1 MHVSS
6 LLALYRALATAGVL
20 GLVVLLN
27 GCVSQALD
35 TATQA
40 VASTAS
46 NPGSFR
52 DCQPGQPCTTPF
64 DVKVVIVTMFEIGED
79 EGDTAGEFQLW
90 KQRQELTERVAFPHG
105 HHDLFLNPDSGVL
118 AIVTGVGTMNSAATM
133 MALGLDQRFDL
144 SHAYW
149 LVAGIAG
156 IDPEDASIGSAAWS
170 TWLVDG
176 DLGHEIDPR
185 EIPDNWD
192 YGFFARRTQ
201 FPFDPNRPE
210 SRGEV
215 FKTNGDLRNWAFELT
230 KDVDLGDS
238 PSLQESRSPYINH
251 PNAQRPPF
259 VLKGGHIAAMTFW
272 HGQLMNDWANKWV
285 NYWSGG
291 ETDFV
296 TSAMEETG
304 SFRAI
309 AYLHKLKRVDRNR
322 FMVLRSGSNYTMPPP
337 GVSAA
342 ENLLRENEGYQ
353 GLLVAVESLY
363 RVGVKV
369 VDELLSDWPKYKNSI
384 PDASSAPGAD

>member
-1 MHVSS
+1 MFKPKSS
-6 LLALYRALATAGVL
+6 IVCRVCVALASVIAVSL
-20 GLVVLLN
+20 AS
-27 GCVSQALD
+27 GCASSTGSAPS
-35 TATQA
+35 AA
-40 VASTAS
+40 VMASK
-46 NPGSFR
+46 GSFR
-52 DCQPGQPCTTPF
+52 DCLPGAPCTTPF
-64 DVKVVIVTMFEIGED
+64 EVKVVIVTMFEIGED

-90 KQRQELTERVAFPHG
+90 KERQKLTERVAFPHG
-105 HHDLFLNPDSGVL
+105 HHDLFLNPDTGVL

-156 IDPEDASIGSAAWS
+156 IDPEDASIGSAVWS

-176 DLGHEIDPR
+176 DLGHEIDAR
-185 EIPDNWD
+185 EIPQDWE

-215 FKTNGDLRNWAFELT
+215 FKTNGDLRDWAFELT

-238 PSLQESRSPYINH
+238 PSLAESRSHYTEH
-251 PNAQRPPF
+251 PNALRPPF

-285 NYWSGG
+285 SYWSGG

-304 SFRAI
+304 SFRSI
-309 AYLHKLKRVDRNR
+309 SYLHNINRVDKDR
-322 FMVLRSGSNYTMPPP
+322 FMVLRSGSNFTMPPP
-337 GVSAA
+337 GVGAA
-342 ENLLRENEGYQ
+342 ENLLRENDGYQ
-353 GLLVAVESLY
+353 GLIVSVESLY

-369 VDELLSDWPKYKNSI
+369 VDELLSDWPTYKNTI
-384 PDASSAPGAD
+384 PGAK